1 MEQEKFLRSATAW
14 QMKHRPVRRL
24 GDGIEGY
31 LTEYVEASA
40 RVEPVVRAFMEL
52 LPAGLRGFCFVER
65 YRQGVLYVSAQP
77 GVYMH
82 ELNMMRT
89 ELAEQLSRQ
98 GGKVRVKEIR
108 IVSGKQF

>member
-1 MEQEKFLRSATAW
+1 
-14 QMKHRPVRRL
+14 
-24 GDGIEGY
+24 
-31 LTEYVEASA
+31 
-40 RVEPVVRAFMEL
+40 
-52 LPAGLRGFCFVER
+52 VER

-108 IVSGKQF
+108 IVSAKQF